1 MEKILMKIFFNPLL
15 FLILIFSFVIN
26 SAYSLSEN
34 QIEEICQ
41 KKTKRSICKKYLK
54 SKRFNLLQGN
64 RIEIPVIPFEK

>member
-1 MEKILMKIFFNPLL
+1 MEKILMKCFFNL
-15 FLILIFSFVIN
+15 FLYSLTIFSLFTN

-54 SKRFNLLQGN
+54 SKKLNLIQGK
-64 RIEIPVIPFEK
+64 RIEIPVKPFKK